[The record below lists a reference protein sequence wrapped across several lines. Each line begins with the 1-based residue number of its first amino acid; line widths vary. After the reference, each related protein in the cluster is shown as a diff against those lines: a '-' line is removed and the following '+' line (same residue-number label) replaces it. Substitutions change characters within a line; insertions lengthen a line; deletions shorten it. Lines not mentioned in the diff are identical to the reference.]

1 MRSKEVETENE
12 RVKTEKQADILRLKQ
27 QMADNELKKAEIPM
41 IAANKAIAM
50 LNKENIYDLKAVKVA
65 NPNI

>member
-1 MRSKEVETENE
+1 
-12 RVKTEKQADILRLKQ
+12 
-27 QMADNELKKAEIPM
+27 MADNELKKAEIPM